1 MLAETVLPTSK
12 QSSFRTLAA
21 DSNNRLRS
29 YWRHNAAKAH
39 TLHKD
44 GKIKHAAVLFTQ
56 CVSIASKL
64 LNTKSSS
71 EADQTGIEL
80 LYFSSHNLSACQNLL
95 RQGTNAED
103 TLRHVY
109 YTIVELCEAPDVT
122 YETRLEALAVLD
134 KSLFS
139 LTSQLAYLGKAEQI
153 HALIFVTDAV
163 ADKTLKLLQDK

>member
-1 MLAETVLPTSK
+1 MLAETVLPTSD
-12 QSSFRTLAA
+12 QSGFRTLAA
-21 DSNNRLRS
+21 ASHDQLRS
-29 YWRHNAAKAH
+29 YWLQNAAKAH
-39 TLHKD
+39 TLHKN
-44 GKIKHAAVLFTQ
+44 GNIKHAAVLFTQ

-64 LNTKSSS
+64 VSTKSSN
-71 EADQTGIEL
+71 EAEQTGIEL
-80 LYFSSHNLSACQNLL
+80 LYFASHNLSACQNLL
-95 RQGTNAED
+95 RQGTNAEQ

-153 HALIFVTDAV
+153 HALIFMTDAV